1 MNNSDR
7 AETVMI
13 ASLAGAIAYVLTATF
28 KAAVAS
34 LF

>member
-7 AETVMI
+7 AEIVMI
-13 ASLAGAIAYVLTATF
+13 DSLSGAIAYVLTATL